1 MAMKKMDNKSDIKD
15 IKYPCEWS
23 FRVIG
28 LNKTDMER
36 DVVLIMAQRK
46 HTLKEAN
53 KKGKYLSL
61 NLSLIVG
68 SKVERNSVFNALK
81 NTDSVT
87 MVI

>member
-1 MAMKKMDNKSDIKD
+1 MNKLNKKD

-46 HTLKEAN
+46 HSLEESN

-61 NLSLIVG
+61 NLSMTVG
-68 SKVERNSVFNALK
+68 SEAERNSVFNALK
-81 NTDSVT
+81 NTVSVT
-87 MVI
+87 MVL